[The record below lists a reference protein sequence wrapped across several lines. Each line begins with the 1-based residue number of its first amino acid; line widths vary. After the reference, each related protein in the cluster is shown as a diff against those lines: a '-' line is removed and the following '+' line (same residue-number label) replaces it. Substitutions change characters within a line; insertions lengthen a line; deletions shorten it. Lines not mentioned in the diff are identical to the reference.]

1 MWRMTQVPENSLRQ
15 ALANLFCKGPGFVS
29 HSISVT
35 TTQLCPCSAK
45 APMDDEQ
52 TNEFCVPVKVYL

>member
-1 MWRMTQVPENSLRQ
+1 MTQILENSLRQ

-29 HSISVT
+29 YSDSVT

-45 APMDDEQ
+45 ASMDDEQ
-52 TNEFCVPVKVYL
+52 TNEYGCVPVKFYL